1 MGDDNWQNSE
11 EMAFIP
17 EQVEPMLTSVL
28 TAVLANEVYDEA
40 KVANWVD
47 LICDK
52 SMETLTKLNKPFK
65 YIGAYLHYAGRI
77 KCCCSYLYHNTKKR
91 CGHPHRSILFLGH
104 KVLLQIT
111 HIRQL
116 CSQ

>member
-40 KVANWVD
+40 KVATWVD
-47 LICDK
+47 LICDR

-65 YIGAYLHYAGRI
+65 YIVTCLIIQKNGAGIHTGQS
-77 KCCCSYLYHNTKKR
+77 C
-91 CGHPHRSILFLGH
+91 FWD
-104 KVLLQIT
+104 
-111 HIRQL
+111 
-116 CSQ
+116 